1 MNWEGDPNKSV
12 GVGEFF
18 EKKNKRGRLLGTQ
31 QCDWGV
37 DISRKISTEELLLW
51 EYIFTVTPGQKAQ
64 QNNVIHFIHSN
75 HLANWKNDLFTYFPG
90 ILEYLDN
97 LSCKEGTTPE
107 KINEKK

>member
-1 MNWEGDPNKSV
+1 M
-12 GVGEFF
+12 
-18 EKKNKRGRLLGTQ
+18 
-31 QCDWGV
+31 
-37 DISRKISTEELLLW
+37 
-51 EYIFTVTPGQKAQ
+51 TPGQKAQ

-107 KINEKK
+107 KINEKKLKNQAKIERTKKTLI